1 MNSSIVLPA
10 MVMGTIF
17 FAYVRLFNSVMEA
30 YKKTGYTM
38 TWDEY
43 FRSHTESSAVAPDGG
58 PERRF
63 VPEYESR

>member
-1 MNSSIVLPA
+1 MNSSLVLPA

-17 FAYVRLFNSVMEA
+17 FAYIRLFNSVMET

-38 TWDEY
+38 TWDEF
-43 FRSHTESSAVAPDGG
+43 FRSHMEPLPVAPDGRA
-58 PERRF
+58 ERRF